1 MQDWMRRIAARGEVE
16 AAREVLARSGQSAAQ
31 WSARLHRDFELAR
44 SAADAASGASP

>member
-1 MQDWMRRIAARGEVE
+1 MRRIAARGEVE

-31 WSARLHRDFELAR
+31 WSARLHRDFVLAR